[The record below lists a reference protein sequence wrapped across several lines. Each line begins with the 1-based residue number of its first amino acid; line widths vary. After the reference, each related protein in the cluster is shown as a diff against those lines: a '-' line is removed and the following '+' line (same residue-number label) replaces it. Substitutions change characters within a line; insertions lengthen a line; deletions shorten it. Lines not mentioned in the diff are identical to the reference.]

1 MKRTAGVLAALT
13 ILAATIT
20 AVAIAA
26 SSPTVS
32 TGSATKIGNNSATLN
47 GTVNP
52 NGAATSYKFSYGLT
66 DLPYSSSTASH
77 SIGKGTK
84 SLAEKLTISG
94 LTPGTT
100 YHYQIDASN
109 KPGIALGRDRT
120 FKTTGFPPAAVVTG
134 PAINVRKTIATVTG
148 SVNPEGTSTVW
159 VVQYG
164 LTTAYGVQTF
174 GQVIAGV
181 GTPVP
186 VSLQLSGLAP
196 ATLFH
201 YRVLALHGKTSSP
214 GGDGTFFTEP
224 LQRPKPRLATRTA
237 PSRDR
242 KKPYTFSTGGTLKG
256 AGFIPASLRCSGTVA
271 LRYYAGHRQVAVVV
285 APVTPSCK
293 FLTQHSFRRLFDH
306 GPTPIRITIHY
317 RGNGYL
323 APADS
328 SAHVTEG

>member
-13 ILAATIT
+13 VLAATIT
-20 AVAIAA
+20 AVAFAA

-52 NGAATSYKFSYGLT
+52 NGNTTSYMFNYGLT
-66 DLPYSSSTASH
+66 SVYGTSTASH

-84 SLAEKLTISG
+84 SLPEKLTING

-100 YHYQIDASN
+100 YHYQIEASN
-109 KPGIALGRDRT
+109 KAGIALGRDRT
-120 FKTTGFPPAAVVTG
+120 FKTHGFPPAAVVTG
-134 PAINVRKTIATVTG
+134 PAINVRRTIATITG
-148 SVNPEGTSTVW
+148 SVNPEGTNTTW

-164 LTTAYGVQTF
+164 LTTAYGFETF

-181 GTPVP
+181 ATPVP
-186 VSLQLSGLAP
+186 VSVQLVGLAS

-201 YRVLALHGKTSSP
+201 YRVLAVHGSTLSP
-214 GGDGTFFTEP
+214 GADGTFFTEP

-242 KKPYTFSTGGTLKG
+242 KKPYAFSTGGTLKG
-256 AGFIPASLRCSGTVA
+256 AGFIPASLRCVGTVA

-285 APVTPSCK
+285 APVTSSCQ
-293 FLTQHSFRRLFDH
+293 FLAQHSFRRLFDH
-306 GPTPIRITIHY
+306 GPTPIRITIHF

>member
-1 MKRTAGVLAALT
+1 MKRAAGVLAALT
-13 ILAATIT
+13 VLAATIT

-52 NGAATSYKFSYGLT
+52 NGNTTSYLFNYGLT
-66 DLPYSSSTASH
+66 SAYGTSTAKH

-84 SLAEKLTISG
+84 SLAEKLTING

-100 YHYQIDASN
+100 YHYQTEASN
-109 KPGIALGRDRT
+109 KAGLALGRDRT

-134 PAINVRKTIATVTG
+134 PAINVRKTIATITG
-148 SVNPEGTSTVW
+148 SVNPEGTSTTW

-164 LTTAYGVQTF
+164 LTNTYGVQTF

-186 VSLQLSGLAP
+186 VAVQLNGLAP
-196 ATLFH
+196 GTLFH
-201 YRVLALHGKTSSP
+201 YRLLALHGTIQSP

-224 LQRPKPRLATRTA
+224 LQRPTPRLATRTG

-242 KKPYTFSTGGTLKG
+242 KKPYTFLTGGTLKG
-256 AGFIPASLRCSGTVA
+256 AGFIPASLRCSGSVA
-271 LRYYAGHRQVAVVV
+271 LRYYVGHRQVAVVV
-285 APVTPSCK
+285 APVTSSCN
-293 FLTQHSFRRLFDH
+293 FLAQKSFTRLFDH
-306 GPTPIRITIHY
+306 GPTPIRITIHF

-323 APADS
+323 GPADS

>member
-13 ILAATIT
+13 VLAATIT

-47 GTVNP
+47 GAVNP
-52 NGAATSYKFSYGLT
+52 NGDTTSYLFNYGLT
-66 DLPYSSSTASH
+66 SVYGTFTAKH

-84 SLAEKLTISG
+84 SLPEKLTIKG

-109 KPGIALGRDRT
+109 KAGTALGRDRT
-120 FKTTGFPPAAVVTG
+120 FKTTGFPPAGVVTG

-164 LTTAYGVQTF
+164 LTAAYGVETF

-186 VSLQLSGLAP
+186 VSVQLSGLAP
-196 ATLFH
+196 GTLFH
-201 YRVLALHGKTSSP
+201 YRLLAMHGSTLSP

-224 LQRPKPRLATRTA
+224 LQRPRPRLATRTA

-242 KKPYTFSTGGTLKG
+242 KKPYTFLTGGTLKG

-285 APVTPSCK
+285 APVTPSCG
-293 FLTQHSFRRLFDH
+293 FLALQSFKRLFDH
-306 GPTPIRITIHY
+306 GPTRIRITIHF